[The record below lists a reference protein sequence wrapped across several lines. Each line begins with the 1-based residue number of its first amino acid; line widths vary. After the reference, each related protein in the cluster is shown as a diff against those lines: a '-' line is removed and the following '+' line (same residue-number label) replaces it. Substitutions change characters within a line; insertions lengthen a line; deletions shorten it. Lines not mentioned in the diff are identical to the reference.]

1 MTPKQ
6 QSWIE
11 AVADRI
17 PGLFDAIQTGQIMSA
32 TVIGERIINDKNVRL
47 SLSVEVVDSGADP
60 LGSHASVNY
69 PSTPNQVIPEGMA
82 EPKPRY
88 RRAGRVDSNV

>member
-6 QSWIE
+6 QSWLE

-32 TVIGERIINDKNVRL
+32 TVIGERIINNKNVRL
-47 SLSVEVVDSGADP
+47 SLSAEVVDSGADP

-82 EPKPRY
+82 KPKPRY
-88 RRAGRVDSNV
+88 RKSRTRR